1 MPFRMFARSL
11 PGRTRFPPSAV
22 PWIVLLVQALFAI
35 ALYGPT
41 LQLGLLSDAWVY
53 VEQAEQGPRA
63 ALTQVIGW
71 HYIPLMSVAN
81 ALAWPFLGAN
91 ASGYQAIT
99 IALQVVLAH
108 LGYRLGLLL
117 FGDVAVSLL
126 ASLLF
131 LGSAAYYELTFW
143 PAVGHTY
150 VLAAVPFLLGLRTA
164 IGMAGGER
172 PRGAALRLAG
182 WFGAAILSYSGM
194 VTLLPLAAIVLVLG
208 RFLGL
213 AGTPARPWRDP
224 KEWLSVAGDL
234 LPSAAVLVVPVVA
247 KTLFFP
253 AEMAGATYLRFD
265 WLRVYTLDRALAAV
279 FSLRGS
285 STALNELVTLG
296 SGVRGGPW
304 LKVLVWGWLL
314 LALAVLARATWR
326 SRTLASPL
334 LLSWLLLQLGL
345 TALSIP
351 VASRHTHLSAL
362 PAALLSAAALR
373 QAGLFLASRWRGGRF
388 LALAPMVLGGL
399 ALLAG
404 AWFDLQRALDAG
416 RQATDLVRRGAVE
429 IRAALANHPGPV
441 TLTLVDLPSMT
452 YGGDL
457 GAYAFTN
464 GTDSMVRLV
473 SGRGDVTVDLRRT
486 PERRVNVANGSRPLD
501 ASERRALAADPAR
514 IVLVFDPQTG
524 DLRPPRVE

>member
-1 MPFRMFARSL
+1 MSVGSL
-11 PGRTRFPPSAV
+11 DGRPPVPPPAV
-22 PWIVLLVQALFAI
+22 PWIVLLVQAVFAL
-35 ALYGPT
+35 AVYGPT
-41 LQLGLLSDAWVY
+41 LQLGLLADAWVL
-53 VEQAEQGPRA
+53 VEQAEQGPGA
-63 ALTQVIGW
+63 ALTQLMGW
-71 HYIPLMSVAN
+71 HYIPLMSVTN
-81 ALAWPFLGAN
+81 ALAWPILGAN
-91 ASGYQAIT
+91 ASGYQAVT

-108 LGYRLGLLL
+108 LTFRLGLAL
-117 FGDVAVSLL
+117 FGDVALSLV

-131 LGSAAYYELTFW
+131 LGTAASYELTFW
-143 PAVGHTY
+143 PAVGHAP
-150 VLAAVPFLLGLRTA
+150 LLGAVPFLLGLRTA
-164 IGMAGGER
+164 IRMAGGGGG
-172 PRGAALRLAG
+172 RGARLRLAG
-182 WFGAAILSYSGM
+182 WFGAAVLTYTGM
-194 VTLLPLAAIVLVLG
+194 VTLLPLAAIVLALG
-208 RFLGL
+208 RFRGL
-213 AGTPARPWRDP
+213 AGAPPRPWRDP
-224 KEWLSVAGDL
+224 GEWRSVAGDL

-247 KTLFFP
+247 RTLLFP
-253 AEMAGATYLRFD
+253 AEMAAATYFRFD
-265 WLRVYTLDRALAAV
+265 WFRVYTLDRALGAV
-279 FSLRGS
+279 LSLRGS
-285 STALNELVTLG
+285 PAALNGLVTLG
-296 SGVRGGPW
+296 TGVRGGPW

-416 RQATDLVRRGAVE
+416 RQATDLVRRGASE
-429 IRAALANHPGPV
+429 ISAALANRPGPV
-441 TLTLVDLPSMT
+441 TLTLVDLPSMA
-452 YGGDL
+452 YRGDI

-473 SGRGDVTVDLRRT
+473 SGRGDVAVDLRRT
-486 PERRVNVANGSRPLD
+486 PERSANVANGSRPLD